1 LKIINQEGIYMSSE
15 VIEVKHFK
23 VGTMKVEIH
32 PSRKAAGAAAA
43 RATAEALKE
52 RGLVGDSI
60 GVIFATGASQV
71 DTLDALTGIDNL
83 PWRKVCGFHLDEYVG
98 ISTDHPASFRRY
110 LREKLTQKVK
120 LKEFAEID
128 GNAPDLGQVCQDYA
142 EKLSAADPQLCL
154 LGIGENGHLAFN
166 DPPVAD
172 FSDPLNVK
180 IVQLDPVC
188 RQQQAA
194 EGWFDRFQDV
204 PERAITLTIP
214 MIFRVPKLIVS
225 VPGSRKAKIIRRT
238 LEESIATTCPSSIL
252 RTHPDATIYLDIDSA
267 DELDGD
273 EFFN

>member
-1 LKIINQEGIYMSSE
+1 MSSE
-15 VIEVKHFK
+15 VMQVKHFM
-23 VGTMKVEIH
+23 VGTMKLEIH

-52 RGLVGDSI
+52 SGLVSDSI

-71 DTLDALTGIDNL
+71 DTLTALTGIKNL
-83 PWRKVCGFHLDEYVG
+83 PWSKVCGFHLDEYVG
-98 ISTDHPASFRRY
+98 ISPDHPASFRRY
-110 LREKLTQKVK
+110 LREKLTQVVK
-120 LKEFAEID
+120 LREFLEID
-128 GNAPDLGQVCQDYA
+128 GDAPDLEQICRGYA
-142 EKLSAADPQLCL
+142 EKLSAAGPQICL

-172 FSDPLNVK
+172 FADPLDVK
-180 IVQLDPVC
+180 VVHLDSVC

-194 EGWFDRFQDV
+194 EGWFDSFQDV
-204 PERAITLTIP
+204 PEKAITLTIP

-225 VPGSRKAKIIRRT
+225 VPGSRKAKIMRRT
-238 LEESIATTCPSSIL
+238 LEEPIATTCPSTIL
-252 RTHPDATIYLDIDSA
+252 RTHPDVTIYLDVDSA